1 MNAISLATKGIICS
15 GGNNNP
21 SSPAEMTYGRPPSNN
36 EAKITIQVNNIE
48 IESKDSDIQI
58 NIKNFRLEN

>member
-1 MNAISLATKGIICS
+1 
-15 GGNNNP
+15 
-21 SSPAEMTYGRPPSNN
+21 MTYGRPPSNN